1 MINYIIFIYLYK
13 LILSQKVLM
22 YNHYMFFKDIN
33 LFDNIMHIVYK
44 QIMKLEKENKDLI
57 KNIINND
64 INIKNNNLSRVKR
77 SSR

>member
-1 MINYIIFIYLYK
+1 
-13 LILSQKVLM
+13 M